1 MLGAKIR
8 KNRGILSFLFY
19 FLYFCLVA
27 SIHIY
32 IKAINNNIYM
42 KLHLL
47 FLTAIAFIAPQAMK
61 ASGSMMPNTS
71 INYSCTAAD
80 LNTEKL
86 QSAISEAEAIIANA
100 NNYLPGLVNDLSDVL
115 FSVRKIVDSAT
126 TQTQINQAVARLNT
140 SISKAKASEG
150 KTFDAGNANA
160 VYDTNRGFI
169 HPGGLHTQAD
179 FDRIKKQLA
188 NGNKKVT
195 EAMNKLR
202 MAEYAQPTA
211 GTYPT
216 ETIVRGGSGENYIN
230 TCRGAAIAYQNALRW
245 KIEDNQAC
253 AKHAVEVLM
262 KWCNTTKNVT
272 GSSDQFLAFGL
283 YGYQFAQA
291 AELMRDYEGWKP
303 ADFEKFKQWMLN
315 IWYQGAI
322 DFLRRHN
329 GTWENSGKW
338 WQAPGHYWSNWGLCN
353 AMCVLSIGVLCD
365 DVFIYNQG
373 LGAIKYDQ
381 VGTFKNPR
389 TDNPILAD
397 GLTEFLGN
405 FVVTTYPSD
414 LETGAYGKLGQLNE
428 SGRDAGHAAMSLGL
442 AVDIAHQIWNQGD
455 DLFAYMDHRLAAG
468 IEYLAAQT
476 QSVEGL
482 PWVNYHYY
490 TNGFYYTDSRSWL
503 MTGPAMGAQMRP
515 YWGTVIGIYEG
526 VKGVKMPFSEQ
537 AYEKMG
543 IDGGGQGGT
552 SGGYDHMGY
561 SVLMNTREP
570 QIAPAGKVPTE
581 LKGKIEYDGKTI
593 DNNELGAINNTYKVD
608 KNKALP
614 KGKTLTLKPLLPE
627 GEEDTGNW
635 KWNTGET
642 TRDITVTTDKS
653 YAYRATYTN
662 KNGIESQQV
671 FTIAVNEDA
680 NPMTKVNGYITYN
693 GKEYTDSVTVYYGET
708 VNLTLQGPD
717 KYVVWGSYEWDNG
730 ATTNTITTAPIVR
743 PRDITGVYINQAGVR
758 TPYKFHINVKYMQ
771 VQTKVNG
778 VVKPDTTDVT
788 VNIDDNVEIGPYVS
802 KILPGST
809 FLWNTGETT
818 PTLTFNKIKESGT
831 YTLDYEVNG
840 EKGQLRYEVL
850 VNDTVDIP
858 IAEGDYMIFDRF
870 HNTYLTANKSA
881 KCTMTEKNEDDILS
895 QVWHFTNNGT
905 AYNNLQSAKYEQY
918 LRISAKMD
926 DAVQKY
932 PFAFRKAIKTEFYE
946 IHNYIQSYWG
956 FKDDGTISL
965 SKGKDPTTYPLML
978 IPYTTNA
985 IDIPTATNGAT
996 TIYNIM
1002 GQKLTKPH
1010 RGINII
1016 NGKKVMVK

>member
-1 MLGAKIR
+1 
-8 KNRGILSFLFY
+8 
-19 FLYFCLVA
+19 
-27 SIHIY
+27 
-32 IKAINNNIYM
+32 M

-115 FSVRKIVDSAT
+115 FSVRKIADSAT

-179 FDRIKKQLA
+179 FDRIKQQLA

-216 ETIVRGGSGENYIN
+216 ESIVRGGSGENYIN

-303 ADFEKFKQWMLN
+303 ADFEKFKKWMLN
-315 IWYQGAI
+315 IWYQGSI

-381 VGTFKNPR
+381 VGTFKDPR

-490 TNGFYYTDSRSWL
+490 TNGLHYSDSRSWL

-537 AYEKMG
+537 AYEIMG

-570 QIAPAGKVPTE
+570 QIAPADKVPTE

-693 GKEYTDSVTVYYGET
+693 GEEYTDSVTVYYGET
-708 VNLTLQGPD
+708 ANLTLQGPD

-743 PRDITGVYINQAGVR
+743 PRDFTGVYINQAGVR
-758 TPYKFHINVKYMQ
+758 TPCKFHINVKYMQ

-965 SKGKDPTTYPLML
+965 SKGKEPTTYPLML

-1010 RGINII
+1010 SGINII
-1016 NGKKVMVK
+1016 NGKKVMVKQ

>member
-1 MLGAKIR
+1 
-8 KNRGILSFLFY
+8 
-19 FLYFCLVA
+19 
-27 SIHIY
+27 
-32 IKAINNNIYM
+32 M
-42 KLHLL
+42 KLHLF
-47 FLTAIAFIAPQAMK
+47 FLTAIAFIAPQTMK

-71 INYSCTAAD
+71 INYSSTAAD

-115 FSVRKIVDSAT
+115 FNVRKIVDSAT
-126 TQTQINQAVARLNT
+126 RQTQINQAVAKLKT

-179 FDRIKKQLA
+179 FDRIKQQLA
-188 NGNKKVT
+188 DGNKKVT

-211 GTYPT
+211 ATYPT

-291 AELMRDYEGWKP
+291 AELMRGYEGWKP

-570 QIAPAGKVPTE
+570 QIAPADKVPTE

-743 PRDITGVYINQAGVR
+743 PRDFTGVYINQAGVR
-758 TPYKFHINVKYMQ
+758 IPFKFHINVKYMQ

-965 SKGKDPTTYPLML
+965 SKGKEPTTYPLML

-1010 RGINII
+1010 CGINII

>member
-1 MLGAKIR
+1 
-8 KNRGILSFLFY
+8 
-19 FLYFCLVA
+19 
-27 SIHIY
+27 
-32 IKAINNNIYM
+32 M
-42 KLHLL
+42 KLHLF
-47 FLTAIAFIAPQAMK
+47 FLTAIAFIAPQTMR

-71 INYSCTAAD
+71 INYSSTAAD

-86 QSAISEAEAIIANA
+86 QSAISEAEAIIANT

-126 TQTQINQAVARLNT
+126 TQTQINQAVAKLKT

-179 FDRIKKQLA
+179 FDRIKQQLA
-188 NGNKKVT
+188 DGNKKVT

-202 MAEYAQPTA
+202 MAEYAQPTTA
-211 GTYPT
+211 TYPT

-303 ADFEKFKQWMLN
+303 ADFEKFKKWMLN
-315 IWYQGAI
+315 IWYQGSI

-329 GTWENSGKW
+329 GTWENGGKW

-405 FVVTTYPSD
+405 FVVTTYPSE

-490 TNGFYYTDSRSWL
+490 TNGFHFSDSRSWL

-570 QIAPAGKVPTE
+570 QIAPADKVPTE

-593 DNNELGAINNTYKVD
+593 DNNELGAIKNTYKVD

-614 KGKTLTLKPLLPE
+614 KGKTLTLKPQLPE

-693 GKEYTDSVTVYYGET
+693 GEEYTDSVTVYYGET
-708 VNLTLQGPD
+708 ANLTLQGPD

-743 PRDITGVYINQAGVR
+743 PRDFTGVYINQAGVR
-758 TPYKFHINVKYMQ
+758 TPCKFHINVKYMQ

-905 AYNNLQSAKYEQY
+905 AYNNLQSAKYDQY

-965 SKGKDPTTYPLML
+965 SKGKEPTTYPLML

-996 TIYNIM
+996 TIYNII

>member
-1 MLGAKIR
+1 
-8 KNRGILSFLFY
+8 
-19 FLYFCLVA
+19 
-27 SIHIY
+27 
-32 IKAINNNIYM
+32 M
-42 KLHLL
+42 KLHLF
-47 FLTAIAFIAPQAMK
+47 FLTAIAFIAPQTMK

-71 INYSCTAAD
+71 INYSSTAAD

-115 FSVRKIVDSAT
+115 FNVRKIVDSAT
-126 TQTQINQAVARLNT
+126 TQTQINQAVAKLKT

-150 KTFDAGNANA
+150 KTFDAGTANA

-179 FDRIKKQLA
+179 FDRIKQQLA
-188 NGNKKVT
+188 DGNKKVT

-202 MAEYAQPTA
+202 MAEYAQPTTA
-211 GTYPT
+211 TYPT

-303 ADFEKFKQWMLN
+303 ADFEKFKKWMLN
-315 IWYQGAI
+315 IWYQGSI

-329 GTWENSGKW
+329 GTWENGGKW

-381 VGTFKNPR
+381 VGTFKDPR
-389 TDNPILAD
+389 AEGTIYSD

-468 IEYLAAQT
+468 TEYLAAQT

-490 TNGFYYTDSRSWL
+490 TNGFHFSDSRSWL

-570 QIAPAGKVPTE
+570 QIAPADKVPTE

-593 DNNELGAINNTYKVD
+593 DNNELGAIKNTYKVD

-614 KGKTLTLKPLLPE
+614 KGKTLTLKPQLPE

-693 GKEYTDSVTVYYGET
+693 GEEYTDSVTVYYGET
-708 VNLTLQGPD
+708 ANLTLQGPD

-743 PRDITGVYINQAGVR
+743 PRDFTGVYINQAGVR
-758 TPYKFHINVKYMQ
+758 TPCKFHINVKYMQ

-926 DAVQKY
+926 DAVQRY

-965 SKGKDPTTYPLML
+965 SKGKEPTTYPLML

-985 IDIPTATNGAT
+985 IDIPTATNDAT

-1016 NGKKVMVK
+1016 NGKKVMVKQ

>member
-1 MLGAKIR
+1 
-8 KNRGILSFLFY
+8 
-19 FLYFCLVA
+19 
-27 SIHIY
+27 
-32 IKAINNNIYM
+32 M
-42 KLHLL
+42 KLHLF
-47 FLTAIAFIAPQAMK
+47 FLTAIAFIAPQTMR

-71 INYSCTAAD
+71 INYSSTAGD
-80 LNTEKL
+80 FNTEKL

-115 FSVRKIVDSAT
+115 FNVRKIVDSAT
-126 TQTQINQAVARLNT
+126 TQTQINQAVAKLKT

-179 FDRIKKQLA
+179 FDRIKQQLA
-188 NGNKKVT
+188 DGNKKVT

-211 GTYPT
+211 ATYPT

-253 AKHAVEVLM
+253 AKHAVEILM

-303 ADFEKFKQWMLN
+303 ADFEKFKKWMLN

-389 TDNPILAD
+389 TDNPILTD

-476 QSVEGL
+476 QNVEGL

-503 MTGPAMGAQMRP
+503 MTGPAMGAHMRP

-570 QIAPAGKVPTE
+570 QIAPADKVPTE
-581 LKGKIEYDGKTI
+581 LKGKIEYDGQTI
-593 DNNELGAINNTYKVD
+593 DNNELGAIKNTYKVD

-730 ATTNTITTAPIVR
+730 ATANTITTAPIVR
-743 PRDITGVYINQAGVR
+743 PRDFTGVYINQAGVR
-758 TPYKFHINVKYMQ
+758 TPCKFHINVKYMQ

-802 KILPGST
+802 KTLPGST

-965 SKGKDPTTYPLML
+965 SKGKEPTTYPLML

-1010 RGINII
+1010 CGINII

>member
-1 MLGAKIR
+1 
-8 KNRGILSFLFY
+8 
-19 FLYFCLVA
+19 
-27 SIHIY
+27 
-32 IKAINNNIYM
+32 
-42 KLHLL
+42 
-47 FLTAIAFIAPQAMK
+47 
-61 ASGSMMPNTS
+61 MMPNTS
-71 INYSCTAAD
+71 INYSSTAAD

-115 FSVRKIVDSAT
+115 FNVRKIVDSAT
-126 TQTQINQAVARLNT
+126 TQTRINQAVAKLKT

-179 FDRIKKQLA
+179 FDRIKQQLA
-188 NGNKKVT
+188 DGNKKVT

-202 MAEYAQPTA
+202 MAEYAQPTTA
-211 GTYPT
+211 TYPT

-303 ADFEKFKQWMLN
+303 ADFEKFKKWMLN
-315 IWYQGAI
+315 IWYQGSI

-329 GTWENSGKW
+329 GTWENGGKW

-381 VGTFKNPR
+381 VGTFKDPR
-389 TDNPILAD
+389 AEGTIYSD

-468 IEYLAAQT
+468 TEYLAAQT

-490 TNGFYYTDSRSWL
+490 TNGFHFSDSRSWL

-570 QIAPAGKVPTE
+570 QIAPADKVPTE

-593 DNNELGAINNTYKVD
+593 DNNELGAIKNTYKVD

-614 KGKTLTLKPLLPE
+614 KGKTLTLKPQLPE

-730 ATTNTITTAPIVR
+730 ATTNTIITAPIVR
-743 PRDITGVYINQAGVR
+743 PRDFTGVYINQAGVR
-758 TPYKFHINVKYMQ
+758 TPCKFHINVKYMQ

-905 AYNNLQSAKYEQY
+905 AYNNLQSAKYDQY

-965 SKGKDPTTYPLML
+965 SKGKEPTTYPLML

-985 IDIPTATNGAT
+985 IDIPTATNDAT

-1010 RGINII
+1010 CGINII

>member
-1 MLGAKIR
+1 
-8 KNRGILSFLFY
+8 
-19 FLYFCLVA
+19 
-27 SIHIY
+27 
-32 IKAINNNIYM
+32 M

-47 FLTAIAFIAPQAMK
+47 FLTAIAFIAPQTMK

-71 INYSCTAAD
+71 INYSSTAAD

-126 TQTQINQAVARLNT
+126 TQTQINQAVAKLKT

-211 GTYPT
+211 ATYPT
-216 ETIVRGGSGENYIN
+216 ETIVRGGSGQNYIN

-303 ADFEKFKQWMLN
+303 ADFEKFKKWMLN
-315 IWYQGAI
+315 IWYQGSI

-381 VGTFKNPR
+381 VGTFKDPR
-389 TDNPILAD
+389 AEGTIYSD

-468 IEYLAAQT
+468 TEYLAAQT

-490 TNGFYYTDSRSWL
+490 TNGFHFSDSRSWL

-570 QIAPAGKVPTE
+570 QIAPADKVPTE

-593 DNNELGAINNTYKVD
+593 DNNELGAIKNTYKVD

-614 KGKTLTLKPLLPE
+614 KGKTLTLKPQLPE

-693 GKEYTDSVTVYYGET
+693 GEEYTDSVTVYYGET
-708 VNLTLQGPD
+708 ANLTLQGPD

-743 PRDITGVYINQAGVR
+743 PRDFTGVYINQAGVR
-758 TPYKFHINVKYMQ
+758 TPCKFHINVKYMQ

-905 AYNNLQSAKYEQY
+905 AYNNLQSAKYDQY

-965 SKGKDPTTYPLML
+965 SKGKEPTTYPLML

-996 TIYNIM
+996 TIYNII

>member
-1 MLGAKIR
+1 
-8 KNRGILSFLFY
+8 
-19 FLYFCLVA
+19 
-27 SIHIY
+27 
-32 IKAINNNIYM
+32 M
-42 KLHLL
+42 KLHLF
-47 FLTAIAFIAPQAMK
+47 FLTAIAFIAPQTIK

-71 INYSCTAAD
+71 INYSSTAAD

-86 QSAISEAEAIIANA
+86 QSAISEAEAIITNA

-126 TQTQINQAVARLNT
+126 TQTQINQAVAKLKT

-179 FDRIKKQLA
+179 FDRIKQQLA

-211 GTYPT
+211 ATYPT

-303 ADFEKFKQWMLN
+303 ADFEKFKKWMLN
-315 IWYQGAI
+315 IWYQGSI

-381 VGTFKNPR
+381 VGTFKDPR
-389 TDNPILAD
+389 AEGTIYSD

-490 TNGFYYTDSRSWL
+490 TNGFYHTDSRSWL

-570 QIAPAGKVPTE
+570 QIAPADKVPTE
-581 LKGKIEYDGKTI
+581 LKGKIEYDGKII
-593 DNNELGAINNTYKVD
+593 DNNELGAIKNTYKVD

-614 KGKTLTLKPLLPE
+614 KGKTLTLKPQLPE

-693 GKEYTDSVTVYYGET
+693 GEEYTDSVTVYYGET

-778 VVKPDTTDVT
+778 IVKPDTTDVT

-802 KILPGST
+802 KTLPGST

-818 PTLTFNKIKESGT
+818 PTLTFNKIKESGI

-850 VNDTVDIP
+850 VNDTVDTS

-905 AYNNLQSAKYEQY
+905 EYNNLQSAKYEQY
-918 LRISAKMD
+918 LRISAKID
-926 DAVQKY
+926 DAVQRY

-965 SKGKDPTTYPLML
+965 SKGKEPTTYPLML

-1016 NGKKVMVK
+1016 NGKKVMVKQ

>member
-1 MLGAKIR
+1 
-8 KNRGILSFLFY
+8 
-19 FLYFCLVA
+19 
-27 SIHIY
+27 
-32 IKAINNNIYM
+32 M
-42 KLHLL
+42 KLHLF
-47 FLTAIAFIAPQAMK
+47 FLTAIAFIAPQTMK

-71 INYSCTAAD
+71 INYSSTAAA

-86 QSAISEAEAIIANA
+86 QSAISEAEAIIDNA

-126 TQTQINQAVARLNT
+126 TQTQINQAVAKLKT

-179 FDRIKKQLA
+179 FDRIKQQLA
-188 NGNKKVT
+188 DGNKKVT

-211 GTYPT
+211 VTYPT

-303 ADFEKFKQWMLN
+303 ADFEKFKKWMLN
-315 IWYQGAI
+315 IWYQGSI

-381 VGTFKNPR
+381 VGTFKDPR
-389 TDNPILAD
+389 AEGTIYSD

-468 IEYLAAQT
+468 TEYLAAQT

-490 TNGFYYTDSRSWL
+490 TNGFHYSDSRSWL

-570 QIAPAGKVPTE
+570 QIAPADKVPTE

-593 DNNELGAINNTYKVD
+593 DNNELGAIKNTYKVD

-614 KGKTLTLKPLLPE
+614 KGKTLTLKPQLPE

-642 TRDITVTTDKS
+642 TRDITVTADKS

-693 GKEYTDSVTVYYGET
+693 GEEYTDSVTVYYGET

-778 VVKPDTTDVT
+778 IVKPDTTDVT

-802 KILPGST
+802 KTLPGST

-818 PTLTFNKIKESGT
+818 PTLTFNKIKESGI

-850 VNDTVDIP
+850 VNDTVDTS

-905 AYNNLQSAKYEQY
+905 EYNNLQSAKYEQY
-918 LRISAKMD
+918 LRISAKID
-926 DAVQKY
+926 DAVQRY

-965 SKGKDPTTYPLML
+965 SKGKEPTTYPLML

-1016 NGKKVMVK
+1016 NGKKVMVKQ

>member
-1 MLGAKIR
+1 
-8 KNRGILSFLFY
+8 
-19 FLYFCLVA
+19 
-27 SIHIY
+27 
-32 IKAINNNIYM
+32 M
-42 KLHLL
+42 KLHLF
-47 FLTAIAFIAPQAMK
+47 FLTAIAFIAPQTMK

-71 INYSCTAAD
+71 INYSSTAAD

-126 TQTQINQAVARLNT
+126 TQTQINQAVAKLKT

-150 KTFDAGNANA
+150 KTFDAGNTNA

-179 FDRIKKQLA
+179 FDRIKQQLA

-195 EAMNKLR
+195 EAMKILR

-211 GTYPT
+211 ATYPA
-216 ETIVRGGSGENYIN
+216 ETIVRGGSGQNYIN

-303 ADFEKFKQWMLN
+303 ADFEKFKKWMLN
-315 IWYQGAI
+315 IWYQGSI

-353 AMCVLSIGVLCD
+353 ALCVLSIGVLCD

-381 VGTFKNPR
+381 VGTFKDPR
-389 TDNPILAD
+389 AEGTIYSD

-468 IEYLAAQT
+468 TEYLAAQT

-490 TNGFYYTDSRSWL
+490 TNGFHYSDSRSWL

-570 QIAPAGKVPTE
+570 QIAPADKVPTE

-593 DNNELGAINNTYKVD
+593 DNNELGAIKNTYKVD

-614 KGKTLTLKPLLPE
+614 KGKTLTLKPQLPE

-693 GKEYTDSVTVYYGET
+693 GEEYTDSVTVYYGET
-708 VNLTLQGPD
+708 ANLTLQGPD

-778 VVKPDTTDVT
+778 AVKPDTTDVT
-788 VNIDDNVEIGPYVS
+788 VNIGDNVEIGPYVS
-802 KILPGST
+802 KTLPGST

-818 PTLTFNKIKESGT
+818 PTLTFNKIKESGI

-840 EKGQLRYEVL
+840 KKGQLRYEVL
-850 VNDTVDIP
+850 VNDTVDTS
-858 IAEGDYMIFDRF
+858 IAKGDYMIFDRF

-905 AYNNLQSAKYEQY
+905 EYNNLQSAKYEQY
-918 LRISAKMD
+918 LRISAKID
-926 DAVQKY
+926 DAVQRY

-965 SKGKDPTTYPLML
+965 SKGKEPTTYPLML

-1016 NGKKVMVK
+1016 NGKKVMVKQ

>member
-1 MLGAKIR
+1 
-8 KNRGILSFLFY
+8 
-19 FLYFCLVA
+19 
-27 SIHIY
+27 
-32 IKAINNNIYM
+32 
-42 KLHLL
+42 
-47 FLTAIAFIAPQAMK
+47 
-61 ASGSMMPNTS
+61 MMPNTS
-71 INYSCTAAD
+71 INYSSTAGD
-80 LNTEKL
+80 FNTEKL

-100 NNYLPGLVNDLSDVL
+100 NSYLPGLVNDLSDVL

-126 TQTQINQAVARLNT
+126 TQTQINQAVAKLKT

-179 FDRIKKQLA
+179 FNRIKQQLA
-188 NGNKKVT
+188 DGNKKVT
-195 EAMNKLR
+195 EAMNKLC

-211 GTYPT
+211 ATYPT

-405 FVVTTYPSD
+405 FVVTTYPSE

-570 QIAPAGKVPTE
+570 QIAPADKVPTE

-642 TRDITVTTDKS
+642 TRNITVTTDKS

-743 PRDITGVYINQAGVR
+743 PRDFTGVYINQAGVR
-758 TPYKFHINVKYMQ
+758 TPCKFHINVKYMQ

-840 EKGQLRYEVL
+840 EKGHLRYEVL

-965 SKGKDPTTYPLML
+965 SKGKEPTTYPLML

-1010 RGINII
+1010 CGINII

>member
-1 MLGAKIR
+1 MKIKIFLGR
-8 KNRGILSFLFY
+8 TNFNYTDMRTLSL
-19 FLYFCLVA
+19 LLVA
-27 SIHIY
+27 LM
-32 IKAINNNIYM
+32 AC
-42 KLHLL
+42 
-47 FLTAIAFIAPQAMK
+47 LTGMAQ
-61 ASGSMMPNTS
+61 
-71 INYSCTAAD
+71 D
-80 LNTEKL
+80 
-86 QSAISEAEAIIANA
+86 
-100 NNYLPGLVNDLSDVL
+100 
-115 FSVRKIVDSAT
+115 
-126 TQTQINQAVARLNT
+126 
-140 SISKAKASEG
+140 
-150 KTFDAGNANA
+150 
-160 VYDTNRGFI
+160 RGFV
-169 HPGGLHTQAD
+169 HPGGMHSKSD
-179 FDRIKKQLA
+179 FDRVKAQIA
-188 NGNKKVT
+188 NKNPIVLKAFNALEAWGKSNTDTGPGAT
-195 EAMNKLR
+195 E
-202 MAEYAQPTA
+202 E
-211 GTYPT
+211 
-216 ETIVRGGSGENYIN
+216 IVRGSSNNTGNAAYRVKLAYKYALLWNITGEKKYADIAIN
-230 TCRGAAIAYQNALRW
+230 ILNTWARTCKR
-245 KIEDNQAC
+245 
-253 AKHAVEVLM
+253 
-262 KWCNTTKNVT
+262 VT
-272 GSSDQFLAFGL
+272 GDTNAALASGL
-283 YGYQFAQA
+283 QGYQFAQVG
-291 AELMRDYEGWKP
+291 ELMRGYSGWK
-303 ADFEKFKQWMLN
+303 AEDFKAFQKWMLDVFYTGN
-315 IWYQGAI
+315 TY
-322 DFLRRHN
+322 FLYIRN
-329 GTWENSGKW
+329 GVN
-338 WQAPGHYWSNWGLCN
+338 PGGYWSNWGLCN

-570 QIAPAGKVPTE
+570 QIAPADKVPTE

-730 ATTNTITTAPIVR
+730 ATANTITTAPIVR
-743 PRDITGVYINQAGVR
+743 PRDFTGVYINQAGVR
-758 TPYKFHINVKYMQ
+758 TPCKFHINVKYMQ
-771 VQTKVNG
+771 VQTEVNG

-965 SKGKDPTTYPLML
+965 SKGKEPTTYPLML

-1010 RGINII
+1010 CGINII

>member
-1 MLGAKIR
+1 
-8 KNRGILSFLFY
+8 
-19 FLYFCLVA
+19 
-27 SIHIY
+27 
-32 IKAINNNIYM
+32 M
-42 KLHLL
+42 KLHLF
-47 FLTAIAFIAPQAMK
+47 FLTAIAFIAPQTMR

-71 INYSCTAAD
+71 INYSSTAAD

-86 QSAISEAEAIIANA
+86 QSAISEAEAIIANT

-115 FSVRKIVDSAT
+115 FNVRKIVDSAT
-126 TQTQINQAVARLNT
+126 TQTQINQAVAKLKT

-179 FDRIKKQLA
+179 FDRIKQQLA
-188 NGNKKVT
+188 DGNKKVT

-211 GTYPT
+211 ATYPT

-303 ADFEKFKQWMLN
+303 ADFEKFKKWMLN

-405 FVVTTYPSD
+405 FVVTTYPSE

-428 SGRDAGHAAMSLGL
+428 SGRDAGHASMSLGL

-476 QSVEGL
+476 QNVEGL

-503 MTGPAMGAQMRP
+503 MTEPAMGAQMRP

-570 QIAPAGKVPTE
+570 QIAPADKVPTE
-581 LKGKIEYDGKTI
+581 LKGKIEYDGNTI

-608 KNKALP
+608 KNKALL

-743 PRDITGVYINQAGVR
+743 PRDFTGVYINQAGVR
-758 TPYKFHINVKYMQ
+758 TPCKFHINVKYMQ

-965 SKGKDPTTYPLML
+965 SKGKEPTTYPLML

-1010 RGINII
+1010 CGINII

>member
-1 MLGAKIR
+1 
-8 KNRGILSFLFY
+8 
-19 FLYFCLVA
+19 
-27 SIHIY
+27 
-32 IKAINNNIYM
+32 M
-42 KLHLL
+42 KLHLF
-47 FLTAIAFIAPQAMK
+47 FLTAIAFIAPQTMK

-71 INYSCTAAD
+71 INYSSTAAD

-86 QSAISEAEAIIANA
+86 QSAISEAEAIIDNA

-126 TQTQINQAVARLNT
+126 TQTQINQAVAKLKT

-150 KTFDAGNANA
+150 KTFDAGTANA

-179 FDRIKKQLA
+179 FDRIKQQLA
-188 NGNKKVT
+188 DGNKKVT

-211 GTYPT
+211 ATYPT

-303 ADFEKFKQWMLN
+303 ADFEKFKKWMLN
-315 IWYQGAI
+315 IWYQGSI

-381 VGTFKNPR
+381 VGTFKDPR
-389 TDNPILAD
+389 AEGTIYSD

-468 IEYLAAQT
+468 TEYLAAQT

-490 TNGFYYTDSRSWL
+490 TNGFHYSDSRSWL

-570 QIAPAGKVPTE
+570 QIAPADKVPTE

-593 DNNELGAINNTYKVD
+593 DNNELGAIKNTYKVD

-614 KGKTLTLKPLLPE
+614 KGKTLTLKPQLPE

-693 GKEYTDSVTVYYGET
+693 GEEYTDSVTVYYGET
-708 VNLTLQGPD
+708 ANLTLQGPD

-802 KILPGST
+802 KTLPGST

-818 PTLTFNKIKESGT
+818 PTLTFNKIKESGI

-905 AYNNLQSAKYEQY
+905 EYNNLQSAKYEQY
-918 LRISAKMD
+918 LRISAKID
-926 DAVQKY
+926 DAVQRY

-956 FKDDGTISL
+956 FKDNGTISL
-965 SKGKDPTTYPLML
+965 SNGKEPTTYPLML

>member
-1 MLGAKIR
+1 MCIR
-8 KNRGILSFLFY
+8 DS
-19 FLYFCLVA
+19 
-27 SIHIY
+27 
-32 IKAINNNIYM
+32 
-42 KLHLL
+42 
-47 FLTAIAFIAPQAMK
+47 
-61 ASGSMMPNTS
+61 
-71 INYSCTAAD
+71 
-80 LNTEKL
+80 
-86 QSAISEAEAIIANA
+86 SEAEAIIANA

-126 TQTQINQAVARLNT
+126 TQTQINQAVAKLKT

-179 FDRIKKQLA
+179 FDRIKQQLA
-188 NGNKKVT
+188 DGNKKVT

-211 GTYPT
+211 ATYPT

-303 ADFEKFKQWMLN
+303 ADFEKFKKWMLN

-581 LKGKIEYDGKTI
+581 LKGKIEYDGNTI

-743 PRDITGVYINQAGVR
+743 PRDFTGVYINQAGVR
-758 TPYKFHINVKYMQ
+758 TSCKFHINVKYMQ

-840 EKGQLRYEVL
+840 EKGHLRYEVL

-946 IHNYIQSYWG
+946 IHNYIQNYWG

-965 SKGKDPTTYPLML
+965 SKGKEPTTYPLML

-1010 RGINII
+1010 CGINII

>member
-1 MLGAKIR
+1 
-8 KNRGILSFLFY
+8 
-19 FLYFCLVA
+19 
-27 SIHIY
+27 
-32 IKAINNNIYM
+32 M
-42 KLHLL
+42 KLHLF
-47 FLTAIAFIAPQAMK
+47 FLTAIAFIAPQTMK

-71 INYSCTAAD
+71 INYSSTAAD

-126 TQTQINQAVARLNT
+126 TQTQINQAVAKLKT

-150 KTFDAGNANA
+150 KTFDAGNTNA

-179 FDRIKKQLA
+179 FDRIKQQLA

-195 EAMNKLR
+195 EAMKILR

-211 GTYPT
+211 ATYPA
-216 ETIVRGGSGENYIN
+216 ETIVRGGSGQNYIN

-303 ADFEKFKQWMLN
+303 ADFEKFKKWMLN
-315 IWYQGAI
+315 IWYQGSI

-353 AMCVLSIGVLCD
+353 ALCVLSIGVLCD

-381 VGTFKNPR
+381 VGTFKDPR
-389 TDNPILAD
+389 AEGTIYSD

-468 IEYLAAQT
+468 TEYLAAQT

-490 TNGFYYTDSRSWL
+490 TNGFHYSDSRSWL

-570 QIAPAGKVPTE
+570 QIAPADKVPTE

-593 DNNELGAINNTYKVD
+593 DNNELGAIKNTYKVD

-614 KGKTLTLKPLLPE
+614 KGKTLTLKPQLPE

-693 GKEYTDSVTVYYGET
+693 GEEYTDSVTVYYGET
-708 VNLTLQGPD
+708 ANLTLQGPD

-788 VNIDDNVEIGPYVS
+788 VNIGDNVEIGPYVS
-802 KILPGST
+802 KTLPGST

-818 PTLTFNKIKESGT
+818 PTLTFNKIKESGI

-850 VNDTVDIP
+850 VNDTVDTS
-858 IAEGDYMIFDRF
+858 IAKGDYMIFDRF

-881 KCTMTEKNEDDILS
+881 KCTMTEKNENDILS

-905 AYNNLQSAKYEQY
+905 EYNNLQSAKYEQY
-918 LRISAKMD
+918 LRISAKID
-926 DAVQKY
+926 DAVQRY

-965 SKGKDPTTYPLML
+965 SKGKEPTTYPLML

-996 TIYNIM
+996 AIYNIM

-1016 NGKKVMVK
+1016 NGKKVMVKQ

>member
-1 MLGAKIR
+1 
-8 KNRGILSFLFY
+8 
-19 FLYFCLVA
+19 
-27 SIHIY
+27 
-32 IKAINNNIYM
+32 M
-42 KLHLL
+42 KLHLF
-47 FLTAIAFIAPQAMK
+47 FLTAIAFIAPQTMR

-71 INYSCTAAD
+71 INYSSTAAD

-115 FSVRKIVDSAT
+115 FNVRKIVDSAT
-126 TQTQINQAVARLNT
+126 TQTQINQAVAKLKT

-150 KTFDAGNANA
+150 KTFDAGTANA

-179 FDRIKKQLA
+179 FDRIKQQLA
-188 NGNKKVT
+188 DGNKKVT

-202 MAEYAQPTA
+202 MAEYAQPTTA
-211 GTYPT
+211 TYPT

-303 ADFEKFKQWMLN
+303 ADFEKFKKWMLN
-315 IWYQGAI
+315 IWYQGSI

-329 GTWENSGKW
+329 GTWENGGKW

-381 VGTFKNPR
+381 VGTFKDPR
-389 TDNPILAD
+389 AEGTIYSD

-468 IEYLAAQT
+468 TEYLAAQT

-490 TNGFYYTDSRSWL
+490 TNGFHFSDSRSWL

-570 QIAPAGKVPTE
+570 QIAPADKVPTE

-593 DNNELGAINNTYKVD
+593 DNNELGAIKNTYKVD

-614 KGKTLTLKPLLPE
+614 KGKTLTLKPQLPE

-693 GKEYTDSVTVYYGET
+693 GEEYTDSVTVYYGET
-708 VNLTLQGPD
+708 ANLTLQGPD

-743 PRDITGVYINQAGVR
+743 PRDFTGVYINQAGVR

-965 SKGKDPTTYPLML
+965 SKGKEPTTYPLML

-996 TIYNIM
+996 TIYNII

-1016 NGKKVMVK
+1016 NGKKVMVKQ

>member
-1 MLGAKIR
+1 
-8 KNRGILSFLFY
+8 
-19 FLYFCLVA
+19 
-27 SIHIY
+27 
-32 IKAINNNIYM
+32 M
-42 KLHLL
+42 KLHLF
-47 FLTAIAFIAPQAMK
+47 FLTAIAFIAPQTMK

-71 INYSCTAAD
+71 INYSSTAAD

-86 QSAISEAEAIIANA
+86 QSAISEAEAIIANT

-126 TQTQINQAVARLNT
+126 TQTQINQAVAKLKT

-179 FDRIKKQLA
+179 FDRIKQQLA
-188 NGNKKVT
+188 DGNKKVT

-202 MAEYAQPTA
+202 MAEYAQPTTA
-211 GTYPT
+211 TYPT

-303 ADFEKFKQWMLN
+303 ADFEKFKKWMLN
-315 IWYQGAI
+315 IWYQGSI

-329 GTWENSGKW
+329 GTWENGGKW

-381 VGTFKNPR
+381 VGTFKDPR
-389 TDNPILAD
+389 AEGTIYSD

-468 IEYLAAQT
+468 TEYLAAQT

-570 QIAPAGKVPTE
+570 QIAPADKVPTE

-642 TRDITVTTDKS
+642 TRNITVTTDKS

-743 PRDITGVYINQAGVR
+743 PRDFTGVYINQACVR
-758 TPYKFHINVKYMQ
+758 TPCKFHINVKYMQ

-840 EKGQLRYEVL
+840 EKGHLRYEVL

-965 SKGKDPTTYPLML
+965 SKGKEPATYPLML

-1010 RGINII
+1010 CGINII

>member
-1 MLGAKIR
+1 
-8 KNRGILSFLFY
+8 
-19 FLYFCLVA
+19 
-27 SIHIY
+27 
-32 IKAINNNIYM
+32 M

-47 FLTAIAFIAPQAMK
+47 FLTAIAFIAPQTMK

-71 INYSCTAAD
+71 INYSSTAAD

-86 QSAISEAEAIIANA
+86 QSAISEAEAIIDNA

-126 TQTQINQAVARLNT
+126 TQTQINQAVAKLKT

-150 KTFDAGNANA
+150 KTFDAGTANA

-179 FDRIKKQLA
+179 FDRIKQQLA

-195 EAMNKLR
+195 KAMNILR

-211 GTYPT
+211 ATYPA
-216 ETIVRGGSGENYIN
+216 ETIVRGGSGQNYIN

-303 ADFEKFKQWMLN
+303 ADFEKFKKWMLN
-315 IWYQGAI
+315 IWYQGSI

-381 VGTFKNPR
+381 VGTFKDPR
-389 TDNPILAD
+389 TEGTIYSD

-468 IEYLAAQT
+468 TEYLAAQT

-490 TNGFYYTDSRSWL
+490 TNGFHYSDSRSWL

-526 VKGVKMPFSEQ
+526 VKGIKMPFSEQ

-570 QIAPAGKVPTE
+570 QIAPADKVPTE

-593 DNNELGAINNTYKVD
+593 DNNELGAIKNTYKVD

-614 KGKTLTLKPLLPE
+614 KGKTLTLKPQLPE

-693 GKEYTDSVTVYYGET
+693 GEEYTDSVTVYYGET
-708 VNLTLQGPD
+708 ANLTLQGPD

-788 VNIDDNVEIGPYVS
+788 VNIGDNVEIGPYVS
-802 KILPGST
+802 KTLPGST
-809 FLWNTGETT
+809 FLWNTGETK
-818 PTLTFNKIKESGT
+818 PTLTFNKIKESGI

-850 VNDTVDIP
+850 VNDTVDTS

-881 KCTMTEKNEDDILS
+881 KCTMTEKNENDILS

-905 AYNNLQSAKYEQY
+905 EYNNLQSAKYEQY
-918 LRISAKMD
+918 LRISAKID
-926 DAVQKY
+926 DAVQRY

-956 FKDDGTISL
+956 FKDNGTISL
-965 SKGKDPTTYPLML
+965 SKGKEPTTYPLML

-996 TIYNIM
+996 AIYNIM

>member
-1 MLGAKIR
+1 
-8 KNRGILSFLFY
+8 
-19 FLYFCLVA
+19 
-27 SIHIY
+27 
-32 IKAINNNIYM
+32 M
-42 KLHLL
+42 KLHLF
-47 FLTAIAFIAPQAMK
+47 FLTAIAFIAPQTMK

-71 INYSCTAAD
+71 INYSSTAAD

-126 TQTQINQAVARLNT
+126 TQTQINQAVAKLKT

-150 KTFDAGNANA
+150 KTFDAGNTNA

-179 FDRIKKQLA
+179 FDRIKQQLA

-195 EAMNKLR
+195 EAMKILR

-211 GTYPT
+211 ATYPA
-216 ETIVRGGSGENYIN
+216 ETIVRGGSGQNYIN

-303 ADFEKFKQWMLN
+303 ADFEKFKKWMLN
-315 IWYQGAI
+315 IWYQGSI

-353 AMCVLSIGVLCD
+353 ALCVLSIGVLCD

-381 VGTFKNPR
+381 VGTFKDPR
-389 TDNPILAD
+389 AEGTIYSD

-468 IEYLAAQT
+468 TEYLAAQT

-490 TNGFYYTDSRSWL
+490 TNGFHYSDSRSWL

-570 QIAPAGKVPTE
+570 QIAPADKVPTE

-593 DNNELGAINNTYKVD
+593 DNNELGAIKNTYKVD

-614 KGKTLTLKPLLPE
+614 KGKTLTLKPQLPE

-693 GKEYTDSVTVYYGET
+693 GEEYTDSVTVYYGET
-708 VNLTLQGPD
+708 ANLTMQGPD

-788 VNIDDNVEIGPYVS
+788 VNIGDNVEIGPYVS
-802 KILPGST
+802 KTLPGST

-818 PTLTFNKIKESGT
+818 PTLTFNKIKESGI

-850 VNDTVDIP
+850 VNDTVDTS
-858 IAEGDYMIFDRF
+858 IAKGDYMIFDRF

-905 AYNNLQSAKYEQY
+905 EYNNLQSAKYEQY
-918 LRISAKMD
+918 LRISAKID
-926 DAVQKY
+926 DAVQRY

-965 SKGKDPTTYPLML
+965 SKGKEPTTYPLML

-996 TIYNIM
+996 AIYNIM

-1016 NGKKVMVK
+1016 NGKKVMVKQ

>member
-1 MLGAKIR
+1 
-8 KNRGILSFLFY
+8 
-19 FLYFCLVA
+19 
-27 SIHIY
+27 
-32 IKAINNNIYM
+32 M

-47 FLTAIAFIAPQAMK
+47 FLTAIAFIAPQTMK

-71 INYSCTAAD
+71 INYSSTAAD

-126 TQTQINQAVARLNT
+126 TQTQINQAVAKLKT

-179 FDRIKKQLA
+179 FDRIKQQLA

-195 EAMNKLR
+195 EAMKILR

-211 GTYPT
+211 ATYPA
-216 ETIVRGGSGENYIN
+216 ETIVRGGSGQNYIN

-303 ADFEKFKQWMLN
+303 ADFEKFKKWMLN
-315 IWYQGAI
+315 IWYQGSI

-353 AMCVLSIGVLCD
+353 ALCVLSIGVLCD

-381 VGTFKNPR
+381 VGTFKDPR
-389 TDNPILAD
+389 AEGTIYSD

-468 IEYLAAQT
+468 TEYLAAQT

-490 TNGFYYTDSRSWL
+490 TNGFHYSDSRSWL

-570 QIAPAGKVPTE
+570 QIAPADKVPTE

-593 DNNELGAINNTYKVD
+593 DNNELGAIKNTYKVD

-614 KGKTLTLKPLLPE
+614 KGKTLTLKPQLPE

-693 GKEYTDSVTVYYGET
+693 GEEYTDSVTVYYGET
-708 VNLTLQGPD
+708 ANLTMQGPD

-802 KILPGST
+802 KTLPGST

-818 PTLTFNKIKESGT
+818 PTLTFNKIKESGI

-850 VNDTVDIP
+850 VNDTVDTS
-858 IAEGDYMIFDRF
+858 IAKGDYMIFDRF

-905 AYNNLQSAKYEQY
+905 EYNNLQSAKYEQY
-918 LRISAKMD
+918 LRISAKID
-926 DAVQKY
+926 DAVQRY

-965 SKGKDPTTYPLML
+965 SKGKEPTTYPLML

-1016 NGKKVMVK
+1016 NGKKVMVKQ

>member
-1 MLGAKIR
+1 
-8 KNRGILSFLFY
+8 
-19 FLYFCLVA
+19 
-27 SIHIY
+27 
-32 IKAINNNIYM
+32 M
-42 KLHLL
+42 KLHLF
-47 FLTAIAFIAPQAMK
+47 FLTAIAFIAPQTMR

-71 INYSCTAAD
+71 INYSSTAAD

-86 QSAISEAEAIIANA
+86 QSAISEAEAIIANT

-115 FSVRKIVDSAT
+115 FNVRKIVDSAT
-126 TQTQINQAVARLNT
+126 TQTQINQAVAKLKT

-150 KTFDAGNANA
+150 KTFDAGTANA

-179 FDRIKKQLA
+179 FDRIKQQLA
-188 NGNKKVT
+188 DGNKKVT

-211 GTYPT
+211 ATYPT
-216 ETIVRGGSGENYIN
+216 ETIVRGGSGQNYIN

-303 ADFEKFKQWMLN
+303 ADFEKFKKWMLN
-315 IWYQGAI
+315 IWYQGSI

-329 GTWENSGKW
+329 GTWENGGKW

-381 VGTFKNPR
+381 VGTFKDPR
-389 TDNPILAD
+389 TDNPILTD

-468 IEYLAAQT
+468 TEYLAAQT

-490 TNGFYYTDSRSWL
+490 TNGFHYSDSRSWL

-570 QIAPAGKVPTE
+570 QIAPADKVPTE

-593 DNNELGAINNTYKVD
+593 DNNELGAIKNTYKVD

-614 KGKTLTLKPLLPE
+614 KGKTLTLKPQLPE

-693 GKEYTDSVTVYYGET
+693 GEEYTDSVTVYYGET
-708 VNLTLQGPD
+708 ANLTLQGPD

-743 PRDITGVYINQAGVR
+743 PRDFTGVYINQAGVR

-881 KCTMTEKNEDDILS
+881 KCTMTEKNENDILS

-905 AYNNLQSAKYEQY
+905 EYNNLQSAKYEQY
-918 LRISAKMD
+918 LRISAKID
-926 DAVQKY
+926 DAVQRY

-965 SKGKDPTTYPLML
+965 SKGKEPTTYPLML

>member
-1 MLGAKIR
+1 
-8 KNRGILSFLFY
+8 
-19 FLYFCLVA
+19 
-27 SIHIY
+27 
-32 IKAINNNIYM
+32 M
-42 KLHLL
+42 KLHLF
-47 FLTAIAFIAPQAMK
+47 FLTAIAFIAPQTMR

-71 INYSCTAAD
+71 INYSSTAAD

-86 QSAISEAEAIIANA
+86 QSAISEAEAIIANT

-115 FSVRKIVDSAT
+115 FNVRKIVDSAT
-126 TQTQINQAVARLNT
+126 TQTQINQAVAKLKT

-150 KTFDAGNANA
+150 KTFDAGTANA

-179 FDRIKKQLA
+179 FDRIKQQLA
-188 NGNKKVT
+188 DGNKKVT

-202 MAEYAQPTA
+202 MAEYAQPTTA
-211 GTYPT
+211 TYPT

-303 ADFEKFKQWMLN
+303 ADFEKFKKWMLN
-315 IWYQGAI
+315 IWYQGSI

-381 VGTFKNPR
+381 VGTFKDPR
-389 TDNPILAD
+389 AEGTIYSD

-468 IEYLAAQT
+468 TEYLAAQT

-490 TNGFYYTDSRSWL
+490 TNGFHFSDSRSWL

-570 QIAPAGKVPTE
+570 QIAPADKVPTE

-593 DNNELGAINNTYKVD
+593 DNNELGAIKNTYKVD

-614 KGKTLTLKPLLPE
+614 KGKTLTLKPQLPE

-693 GKEYTDSVTVYYGET
+693 GEEYTDSVTVYYGET
-708 VNLTLQGPD
+708 ANLTLQGPD

-743 PRDITGVYINQAGVR
+743 PRDFTGVYINQAGVR

-905 AYNNLQSAKYEQY
+905 AYNNLQSAKYDQY

-965 SKGKDPTTYPLML
+965 SKGKEPTTYPLML

-985 IDIPTATNGAT
+985 IDIPTATNDAT

-1016 NGKKVMVK
+1016 NGKKVMVKQ

>member
-1 MLGAKIR
+1 
-8 KNRGILSFLFY
+8 
-19 FLYFCLVA
+19 
-27 SIHIY
+27 
-32 IKAINNNIYM
+32 M
-42 KLHLL
+42 KLHLF
-47 FLTAIAFIAPQAMK
+47 FLTAIAFIAPQTMK

-71 INYSCTAAD
+71 INYSSTAAD

-126 TQTQINQAVARLNT
+126 TQTQINQAVAKLKT

-150 KTFDAGNANA
+150 KTFDAGNTNA

-179 FDRIKKQLA
+179 FDRIKQQLA

-195 EAMNKLR
+195 EAMKILR

-211 GTYPT
+211 ATYPA
-216 ETIVRGGSGENYIN
+216 ETIVRGGSGQNYIN

-303 ADFEKFKQWMLN
+303 ADFEKFKKWMLN
-315 IWYQGAI
+315 IWYQGSI

-353 AMCVLSIGVLCD
+353 ALCVLSIGVLCD

-381 VGTFKNPR
+381 VGTFKDPR
-389 TDNPILAD
+389 AEGTIYSD

-468 IEYLAAQT
+468 TEYLAAQT

-490 TNGFYYTDSRSWL
+490 TNGFHYSDSRSWL

-570 QIAPAGKVPTE
+570 QIAPADKVPTE
-581 LKGKIEYDGKTI
+581 LKGKIEYEGKTI
-593 DNNELGAINNTYKVD
+593 DNNELGAIKNTYKVD

-614 KGKTLTLKPLLPE
+614 KGKTLTLKPQLPE

-693 GKEYTDSVTVYYGET
+693 GEEYTDSVTVYYGET
-708 VNLTLQGPD
+708 ANLTLQGPD

-802 KILPGST
+802 KTLPGST

-818 PTLTFNKIKESGT
+818 PTLTFNKIKESGI

-850 VNDTVDIP
+850 VNDTVDTS
-858 IAEGDYMIFDRF
+858 IAKGDYMIFDRF

-905 AYNNLQSAKYEQY
+905 VYNNLQSAKYEQY
-918 LRISAKMD
+918 LRISAKID
-926 DAVQKY
+926 DAVQRY

-965 SKGKDPTTYPLML
+965 SKGKEPTTYPLML

-996 TIYNIM
+996 AIYNIM

-1016 NGKKVMVK
+1016 NGKKVMVKQ